1 MKRSLN
7 GLLPLALLGFFLAQ
21 AAHADVVDDVR
32 RGTNIRLN
40 AARIRVKGN
49 DYATGYW
56 LLPKAANTLNLNVPA
71 RQFGLNSD
79 LVLHMSGSRSGN
91 VITWTFDDTLPS
103 RYNLGDSTY
112 VTRVRGTLK
121 AYARQVRG
129 ADDPYCD
136 SAACP
141 HNVELTLAPGSW
153 AKVSGYKTIVFDFD
167 FTEDVQVKQFVAYGG
182 VPRPRLSSMVVVTP
196 SSRCPSR
203 GYSELSGD
211 VWLSSPA
218 PTGGILVDLMSVDA
232 SVGVLPV
239 RVPEAQRT
247 ARFTLRLPPHW
258 TGPTVIYGASGGVR
272 KSVKVRVRSCLVYFP
287 VFAHWRF
294 LDSLYVPVHLL
305 NDGAVIARYKDA
317 ESKSEVLLT
326 GKGDTYWLNE
336 VLGAEQ
342 VRVAG
347 VNSTGDIFGTA
358 YNAKGPNA
366 FLLRSEDV
374 KAGAEQ
380 WLEGWEAVTANAHGT
395 LLVRDPN
402 DGKGLYRVDEV
413 GPAPH
418 PGLAEL
424 QPSRVLF
431 NALGEVAVTL
441 ETEKGPRAARV
452 YGKDVK
458 VLLDSE
464 SEVTALNDVGEFAGT
479 GLDSNK
485 RLRPF
490 IWSRQQEGARWLSVP
505 KGVVSAKAVAI
516 NDGGW
521 VLGTATAEDGK
532 TQVPFLA
539 SPDGEA
545 ATPLEAMLPE
555 ELKKAGYRVLS
566 ALALADDFS
575 VLVQAQDEQ
584 GQRVHLVLSP

>member
-21 AAHADVVDDVR
+21 AAHADVVDDVW

-79 LVLHMSGSRSGN
+79 LVLHMYGSRSGN

-129 ADDPYCD
+129 ADDPFCD

-141 HNVELTLAPGSW
+141 HNVELTLAPGSS
-153 AKVSGYKTIVFDFD
+153 AKVSGYKTFIFDID

-182 VPRPRLSSMVVVTP
+182 VPRPRLSSMAVVTP
-196 SSRCPSR
+196 SSRCPSS
-203 GYSELSGD
+203 GPSELSGD
-211 VWLSSPA
+211 VVLSSPA

-239 RVPEAQRT
+239 RVPEGQRS
-247 ARFTLRLPPHW
+247 ARFTLRLPPYW
-258 TGPTVIYGASGGVR
+258 TGPTVVYGASGGVR
-272 KSVKVRVRSCLVYFP
+272 KSVKVGVRPCLVHVFP
-287 VFAHWRF
+287 FERWY
-294 LDSLYVPVHLL
+294 LIDSLYAPAHLL
-305 NDGAVIARYKDA
+305 NGGAVIARYKEA
-317 ESKSEVLLT
+317 ESDVLLT
-326 GKGDTYWLNE
+326 GKGETYWLNE
-336 VLGAEQ
+336 VLGVQQA
-342 VRVAG
+342 RVAG

-358 YNAKGPNA
+358 YTSKGPNA

-402 DGKGLYRVDEV
+402 DGKSIYRVDEV
-413 GPAPH
+413 GPARH
-418 PGLAEL
+418 PGLSEL
-424 QPSRVLF
+424 LPSRVLF

-441 ETEKGPRAARV
+441 ETEKGLRAARV
-452 YGKDVK
+452 YGKDVQ
-458 VLLDSE
+458 VLLDNE
-464 SEVTALNDVGEFAGT
+464 SEVTALNDVGVFVGT
-479 GLDSNK
+479 ALDSDK
-485 RLRPF
+485 RPRPF
-490 IWSRQQEGARWLSVP
+490 VWSRQEEARWLPMP
-505 KGVVSAKAVAI
+505 KGAVSAKAVAI

-532 TQVPFLA
+532 TQMPFLA
-539 SPDGEA
+539 SPDGKT
-545 ATPLEAMLPE
+545 ATRLDEVLPE
-555 ELKKAGYRVLS
+555 ELKKAGYRVLR

-575 VLVQAQDEQ
+575 VLVQALDGQ